1 MKAFLTPDQLEMSF
15 EGMGQKLKNNNNN
28 KPEIK

>member
-15 EGMGQKLKNNNNN
+15 EGMGQKLKNNNN